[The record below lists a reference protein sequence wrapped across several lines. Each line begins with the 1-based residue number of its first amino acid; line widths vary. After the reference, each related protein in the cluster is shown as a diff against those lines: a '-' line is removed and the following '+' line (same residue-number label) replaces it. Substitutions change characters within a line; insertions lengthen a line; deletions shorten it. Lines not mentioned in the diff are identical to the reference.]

1 MFRAAYLFLAWTA
14 FHAFAV
20 KQYDKLV
27 FEEDFS
33 DGLDFS
39 IWQHEIVSRFFNRT
53 ERSLD

>member
-14 FHAFAV
+14 LAV
-20 KQYDKLV
+20 TQYDKLV

-39 IWQHEIVSRFFNRT
+39 IWQHEIVSRFI
-53 ERSLD
+53 

>member
-14 FHAFAV
+14 FQTLAV

-39 IWQHEIVSRFFNRT
+39 IWQHEIVSRFFLT
-53 ERSLD
+53 EWK